1 MFSRPSQQ
9 AAWRGGGAEAR
20 GVRGGEG
27 LSGGDSTRGGGPA
40 PGVWAWGAEALEK
53 GSAPVEWVPFAE
65 CLFGAALLL
74 LMMAVLMMKES
85 VLLDGEQV
93 GPLEVAALI
102 AAYETARSIGATLA
116 RSRFWE
122 SSPRYHES

>member
-1 MFSRPSQQ
+1 M
-9 AAWRGGGAEAR
+9 
-20 GVRGGEG
+20 
-27 LSGGDSTRGGGPA
+27 
-40 PGVWAWGAEALEK
+40 WAWGAEALEK
-53 GSAPVEWVPFAE
+53 GSAPVVWAPFAE

-74 LMMAVLMMKES
+74 LMLAVLMMKES

-102 AAYETARSIGATLA
+102 AAYETARSIGATLT

-122 SSPRYHES
+122 RLVKDTRVCGA

>member
-1 MFSRPSQQ
+1 M
-9 AAWRGGGAEAR
+9 
-20 GVRGGEG
+20 
-27 LSGGDSTRGGGPA
+27 L
-40 PGVWAWGAEALEK
+40 
-53 GSAPVEWVPFAE
+53 
-65 CLFGAALLL
+65 
-74 LMMAVLMMKES
+74 AVLMMKES

-93 GPLEVAALI
+93 GPMEVAALI